1 MNAENTEITE
11 ADTAQTDQVAALP
24 DAGTEQ
30 IADMERAV
38 HGQTVLL
45 EHESGSFEVRW
56 DGKTFRLLRPA
67 GVDTTSNSI
76 AYTILGHLEAD
87 LPFPLELPTLERHA
101 RIVVYA
107 YLNPDAPEG

>member
-1 MNAENTEITE
+1 MNAENTELS
-11 ADTAQTDQVAALP
+11 DLP
-24 DAGTEQ
+24 DAGADQ
-30 IADMERAV
+30 IAEMERAV

-45 EHESGSFEVRW
+45 EHEGGPLEVRW
-56 DGKTFRLLRPA
+56 DGKVFRLLKPV
-67 GVDTTSNSI
+67 GVDPASNSI

-107 YLNPDAPEG
+107 YLNPDAPEA